1 MIQGS
6 ALSGAT
12 AVHFGANAATSF
24 SVVSSSEI
32 TATSPV
38 GVPGSVDVTVTTSGG
53 TSATNSSDRFSYL
66 AGTPVVSYLSPSSGP
81 SSGGTVV
88 VIQGSA
94 LSGATAVHFG
104 ATLAKIDRDLSAS
117 QITVTAPMGSG
128 RVDVTVTTRVGT
140 SATTVADR
148 FTYLAVPT
156 VTKVSPDTGRNGGGT
171 VVTIKGHNF
180 ENVTAVHFGTKL
192 AKIDKRISA
201 SEIKAIAPQGS
212 GSVDVTTTTRGGTS
226 VKTRSDR
233 YRY

>member
-1 MIQGS
+1 
-6 ALSGAT
+6 
-12 AVHFGANAATSF
+12 
-24 SVVSSSEI
+24 
-32 TATSPV
+32 
-38 GVPGSVDVTVTTSGG
+38 
-53 TSATNSSDRFSYL
+53 
-66 AGTPVVSYLSPSSGP
+66 
-81 SSGGTVV
+81 
-88 VIQGSA
+88 
-94 LSGATAVHFG
+94 
-104 ATLAKIDRDLSAS
+104 
-117 QITVTAPMGSG
+117 MGSG
-128 RVDVTVTTRVGT
+128 HVDVTVTTRVGT

-148 FTYLAVPT
+148 FTYLAAPT

-212 GSVDVTTTTRGGTS
+212 GSVDVTTTTHGGTS